1 MNLNLVFSN
10 SMNLN
15 PKITKKLMDSTLLA
29 IIHKLLRDYQKL
41 VKMRFVERFKTNTG
55 QIEIFVWSLAL
66 QRK

>member
-1 MNLNLVFSN
+1 
-10 SMNLN
+10 MNLN

-55 QIEIFVWSLAL
+55 QIEIFVLSLAL